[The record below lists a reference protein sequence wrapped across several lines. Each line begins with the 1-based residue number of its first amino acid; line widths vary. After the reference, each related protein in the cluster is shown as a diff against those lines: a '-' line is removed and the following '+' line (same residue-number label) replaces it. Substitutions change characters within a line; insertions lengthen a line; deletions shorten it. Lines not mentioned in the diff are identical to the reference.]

1 MVDTTDGAEA
11 RPATIAHEAVE
22 LVQRW
27 LAESRHGNGADA
39 PPRDP
44 AAERLAGVLSDPHG
58 LEFAVGF
65 VDGVARPQD
74 LFVAGYNL
82 QRVAKRIPAFLPW
95 YMRL

>member
-1 MVDTTDGAEA
+1 MVEARDGAQT
-11 RPATIAHEAVE
+11 RPAAIAHEAVE

-27 LAESRHGNGADA
+27 LAESARAHDGSA
-39 PPRDP
+39 PRQDP
-44 AAERLAGVLSDPHG
+44 AAERLAGVLGDPDG
-58 LEFAVGF
+58 LAFAVGF

-95 YMRL
+95 